1 MAQSTNNTV
10 SNNWKKL
17 GQEMDFSAYMPTKPK
32 PSTYKPSTNPTSFTG
47 AAAFNAKKNHNTWSN
62 KQGILN
68 PNFRNPLTVTGS
80 TNPNGTIS
88 NPDRSKLTIGSL
100 GDAMKQNYALPG
112 PVSPVFKGDAQN
124 QSPLGGS
131 APMGSGGGVAAQV
144 TNGAISNRDQ
154 QINSIASQAQN
165 IQSGIDNLRNQ
176 QNATATTPAR
186 TLKTSKDTTFRGILD
201 SLLGASDPT
210 REQERTR
217 QEMERIAAGNKSI
230 MDNARATSEKYG
242 QEIARVGQLGA
253 GAVAGNLST
262 GTNVVGSGNAAIAS
276 QSASQRMQALG
287 QGLEAELKGSAQ
299 QLTGQEQMAQAMR
312 PSLEAALTQQ
322 QQQLSGLGNAA
333 GLAAPMNIPYSAGG
347 FDPLTGQQI
356 AGGLGGYAGYN
367 AAQQAFDLTGQY
379 PDAGVQFDPNLSP
392 QENLQRIQQAISGGS
407 PTYQRGTFGAA
418 GADSFMGA
426 QQLGAAGTITGQ
438 VAQLQAKGEAAKANF
453 QNLLGI
459 MQRGQVNNLDQ
470 PILNQL
476 QNSVRRGLTSDAD
489 VVAFEAMRNSLVA
502 AYADV
507 LSGGNPTNEYLNIA
521 ESKLPKDVSLKTMTS
536 LEKEISSYYQNLVAG
551 MNQAIS
557 QYSNQGGTG
566 GGGGWDW

>member
-1 MAQSTNNTV
+1 V
-10 SNNWKKL
+10 
-17 GQEMDFSAYMPTKPK
+17 
-32 PSTYKPSTNPTSFTG
+32 
-47 AAAFNAKKNHNTWSN
+47 
-62 KQGILN
+62 
-68 PNFRNPLTVTGS
+68 
-80 TNPNGTIS
+80 
-88 NPDRSKLTIGSL
+88 
-100 GDAMKQNYALPG
+100 
-112 PVSPVFKGDAQN
+112 
-124 QSPLGGS
+124 
-131 APMGSGGGVAAQV
+131 
-144 TNGAISNRDQ
+144 
-154 QINSIASQAQN
+154 
-165 IQSGIDNLRNQ
+165 IQSGINNLRAQ
-176 QNATATTPAR
+176 ENAAAATPAR
-186 TLKTSKDTTFRGILD
+186 TVKTSKDTTFRGILD
-201 SLLGASDPT
+201 SLLGASRPT
-210 REQERTR
+210 NEQERTR

-312 PSLEAALTQQ
+312 PSLEASLTQQ

-418 GADSFMGA
+418 GANSYIGGA
-426 QQLGAAGTITGQ
+426 QLGAAGALTGQ
-438 VAQLQAKGEAAKANF
+438 VAQLQTQGAAADANF
-453 QNLLGI
+453 NLMLDI
-459 MQRGQVNNLDQ
+459 MKRGQINDFNQ
-470 PILNQL
+470 PVLNQL
-476 QNSVRRGLTSDAD
+476 QQGLSRGLTSNED
-489 VVAFEAMRNSLVA
+489 VVAFRSGLQTVRSQYAAILGGGTPTDATQAMAAEKIPDTVSLGALQEVEQTMRAMVNNTVA
-502 AYADV
+502 AY
-507 LSGGNPTNEYLNIA
+507 
-521 ESKLPKDVSLKTMTS
+521 
-536 LEKEISSYYQNLVAG
+536 
-551 MNQAIS
+551 NQQIGS
-557 QYSNQGGTG
+557 YSNQGGTG